1 MKQTRN
7 TFLNFKQREREGVR
21 EKVRDYAALILPPS
35 ALKLQTPLKSQ
46 VANTS
51 EDETFLLELKL
62 KINKP

>member
-1 MKQTRN
+1 M
-7 TFLNFKQREREGVR
+7 R